1 MIARKLKRHIESV
14 AILARIRKVNSR
26 RRSLQEVITSAE
38 PVMYAELAA
47 FIESDNLHDNTQHT
61 GKGKGDKHTAAA
73 AVAGPRAKISS
84 PLQAT
89 DTCGVCR
96 LFESIMC
103 CTLCKDCVCGDCTC
117 DQCYESYDWPG
128 YCGYCRGC
136 CPNQWQTQKHDTGHA
151 IGQHQ
156 IHDQCSGTDSIYVP
170 EDQN

>member
-1 MIARKLKRHIESV
+1 M
-14 AILARIRKVNSR
+14 N
-26 RRSLQEVITSAE
+26 AE
-38 PVMYAELAA
+38 PVMDAELVALL
-47 FIESDNLHDNTQHT
+47 ESNNVHDNAQHT

-73 AVAGPRAKISS
+73 VVAVARAIISS

-96 LFESIMC
+96 RFESIMC

-136 CPNQWQTQKHDTGHA
+136 CPNQWQTQKHDAGHA

-156 IHDQCSGTDSIYVP
+156 IRDQRCWTDSILQKVQRQNLQCSRLQVP
-170 EDQN
+170 A